1 MLLDGAGELVADAM
15 TANRSL
21 AWIPSA
27 SSILDTSNYTIQAI
41 SYGKNYQGFKN
52 HAHRILSPSSDG
64 IIKVL
69 SYESNTVSS
78 YHSSATASALEYS
91 YKSYPRTGS
100 PMDTRL
106 ELNSTISVYSSGV
119 GDYGQCSNPIITS
132 SLSSFAHVIGCYPH
146 ASGTK
151 YWLVSSADNP
161 AGSIICSG
169 VLSSLYNLSSSMDSR
184 GFYKF
189 YPGSAVDHIAA
200 RNANI
205 RDAGAW
211 RLNINAF
218 PTLININWSLPPGDA
233 GALLLFGGINH
244 IGLWSLDMK
253 TMLKQGIYP
262 PYTFDPL
269 NNKRSYKLFAKKT
282 FNSDLLYV
290 KDFNNNSGFNTT
302 FSGAISPT
310 GAQRQYYTWDLKFI

>member
-106 ELNSTISVYSSGV
+106 ELNSTIPVYSSGLW
-119 GDYGQCSNPIITS
+119 IT
-132 SLSSFAHVIGCYPH
+132 
-146 ASGTK
+146 
-151 YWLVSSADNP
+151 
-161 AGSIICSG
+161 
-169 VLSSLYNLSSSMDSR
+169 
-184 GFYKF
+184 
-189 YPGSAVDHIAA
+189 GSAQI
-200 RNANI
+200 
-205 RDAGAW
+205 
-211 RLNINAF
+211 
-218 PTLININWSLPPGDA
+218 P
-233 GALLLFGGINH
+233 
-244 IGLWSLDMK
+244 
-253 TMLKQGIYP
+253 
-262 PYTFDPL
+262 
-269 NNKRSYKLFAKKT
+269 
-282 FNSDLLYV
+282 
-290 KDFNNNSGFNTT
+290 
-302 FSGAISPT
+302 
-310 GAQRQYYTWDLKFI
+310 